1 MYVKVQQKQFVLI
14 DDQKSELIFILL
26 TYYKNHHFDFF
37 VIFFSCFCFFVLPK
51 RQQMLCLNNYFF
63 QGFFAI
69 FYSMFFNINSK
80 SCLAPNFG
88 KIPMPQPSDVISNL
102 LILKYF
108 LLLNYYFILITIR
121 FKLGSLHS
129 QNFAHTRP
137 RKFAFFHKARYEK
150 Y

>member
-1 MYVKVQQKQFVLI
+1 
-14 DDQKSELIFILL
+14 
-26 TYYKNHHFDFF
+26 
-37 VIFFSCFCFFVLPK
+37 
-51 RQQMLCLNNYFF
+51 MLCLNNYFF

-129 QNFAHTRP
+129 QNFAHARP
-137 RKFAFFHKARYEK
+137 RKFAFFHKARYKKYKIHLTQSILVKLNSRTSVYIEIDSSKNFRGPTIIFKSAYQEK
-150 Y
+150 LINIINERVTT